1 MNAKRPNQQLMLPF
15 ATQGPGEARAQRPQG
30 VEALKTAE
38 EAERPVTSNDALM
51 EAVCSNSNV
60 QAALRHVVANKGAPG
75 VDGMTVH
82 KLEAYWNDHRS
93 QIVIQLKSGT
103 YRPQPVRRVK
113 IPKPAGG
120 VRKLGIPTVLDRLI
134 QQAVLQVLQPIWEP
148 TFSEHSYGFRPKRSA
163 HQAIRQAQTY
173 IREGREW
180 VVDMDLEKFFDQVN
194 HDKLMASVARRI
206 TDKRVLKLIRA
217 YLNAGVMENGL
228 VSPSTEGTPQG
239 GPLSP
244 LLSNIVLDALDREL
258 ERRGH
263 AFVRYADDCNV
274 YVRSERA
281 GRRVMEGITAFIT
294 RKLKLKVNIAKSAV
308 DRPSR
313 RTFLGFT
320 FSVRKVSRL
329 VGKQALRRFKARI
342 RELTR
347 RRRRVHA
354 LQMIEEL
361 TVYLRGWVGYFGR
374 GEDYWTLRDL
384 DSWIRRRLRAVAWYA
399 WRRPR
404 KRFRELLKRGVP
416 TGDAAVAVRR
426 YRNPWRASTDRALEH
441 ALPVSLWTKL
451 GLLNLRTTWRAM
463 NTQPPNRRV
472 RTRMPGGVG
481 GVGPQGPPLSRSQH
495 EVLG

>member
-15 ATQGPGEARAQRPQG
+15 ATQGPGEARVRRPQG
-30 VEALKTAE
+30 VEALRTTE
-38 EAERPVTSNDALM
+38 EAESPVASSDTLM
-51 EAVCSNSNV
+51 EAIGSNSNV
-60 QAALRHVVANKGAPG
+60 QKALRQVVANKGAPG
-75 VDGMTVH
+75 VDGITVH
-82 KLEAYWNDHRS
+82 ELEAYWVAHRS
-93 QIVIQLKSGT
+93 QMVSQLRSGT
-103 YRPQPVRRVK
+103 YQPQPVRRVE
-113 IPKPAGG
+113 IPKPDGG

-134 QQAVLQVLQPIWEP
+134 QQAALQVLQPIWEP
-148 TFSEHSYGFRPKRSA
+148 TFSEHSYGFRPNRSA
-163 HQAIRQAQTY
+163 HQAVRQAQTY

-180 VVDMDLEKFFDQVN
+180 VVDLDLEKFFDRVN

-228 VSPSTEGTPQG
+228 VSSSLEGTPQG

-258 ERRGH
+258 EQRGH
-263 AFVRYADDCNV
+263 AFVRYADDCNI

-294 RKLKLKVNIAKSAV
+294 RKLKLKVNTAKSAV

-320 FSVRKVSRL
+320 FSVGKVSRL
-329 VGKQALRRFKARI
+329 VGKKALRRFKDRV

-347 RRRRVHA
+347 RRRRVQA
-354 LQMIEEL
+354 SKMVEDL
-361 TVYLRGWVGYFGR
+361 TIYLRGWVGYFGR

-384 DSWIRRRLRAVAWYA
+384 DSWIRRRLRAVAWQA

-404 KRFRELLKRGVP
+404 KRFGELVKRGVP
-416 TGDAAVAVRR
+416 TGVAAIAVRHF
-426 YRNPWRASTDRALEH
+426 RNPWRASIDRALER
-441 ALPVSLWTKL
+441 ALPASLWTRL
-451 GLLNLRTTWRAM
+451 GLLNLQAAWRTMHT
-463 NTQPPNRRV
+463 
-472 RTRMPGGVG
+472 
-481 GVGPQGPPLSRSQH
+481 
-495 EVLG
+495 